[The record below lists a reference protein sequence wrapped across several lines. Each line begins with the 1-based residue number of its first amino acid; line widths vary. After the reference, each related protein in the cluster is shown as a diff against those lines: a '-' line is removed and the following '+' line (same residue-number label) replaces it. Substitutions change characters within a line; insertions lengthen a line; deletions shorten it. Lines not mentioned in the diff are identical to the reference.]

1 MTERKNL
8 QILSDEDLMDSYVKD
23 DSMAFEI
30 LYQRYAGQVVGYLT
44 QKTRSP
50 KSAQDLAQDVFLKLH
65 RSRHQYNKMLPFAP
79 WLFSIAR
86 SVFLDSAKKRSL
98 EDVTEDQVFDK
109 LAAPAMP
116 VTESIPL
123 DLSVLPENQKTVV
136 SLRVYD
142 EATFDEIAQRLS
154 TTPEN
159 ARQIFSRGI
168 KTLKTTFGKRGNE

>member
-1 MTERKNL
+1 M
-8 QILSDEDLMDSYVKD
+8 SDEDLMDSYVKD

-30 LYQRYAGQVVGYLT
+30 LYQRYAGQIVGYLA
-44 QKTRSP
+44 QKARSS

-79 WLFSIAR
+79 WLFSITR
-86 SVFLDSAKKRSL
+86 SVFLDSVKKRSL
-98 EDVTEDQVFDK
+98 EDITEDQVFNK
-109 LAAPAMP
+109 LAAPNISTNESAP
-116 VTESIPL
+116 V
-123 DLSVLPENQKTVV
+123 DLSVLSETQKTVV

-142 EATFDEIAQRLS
+142 EATFDEIAQRLF

-168 KTLKTTFGKRGNE
+168 KTLKSTFGKRGSE

>member
-1 MTERKNL
+1 MPDKKSL
-8 QILSDEDLMDSYVKD
+8 QIMSDEDLMASYVKD

-30 LYQRYAGQVVGYLT
+30 IYQRYAGQVVGYLT

-50 KSAQDLAQDVFLKLH
+50 RSAQDLAQDVFLKLH

-79 WLFSIAR
+79 WLFSITR
-86 SVFLDSAKKRSL
+86 SVFLDSVKKRSL
-98 EDVTEDQVFDK
+98 EDVTESQVFDK
-109 LAAPAMP
+109 LAAPNLVHESVP
-116 VTESIPL
+116 VE
-123 DLSVLPENQKTVV
+123 LSVLSETQKTVV

-168 KTLKTTFGKRGNE
+168 KTLKSAFRKGGKE

>member
-1 MTERKNL
+1 MAEIKNL
-8 QILSDEDLMDSYVKD
+8 QIMSDEDLMDSYVKD

-30 LYQRYAGQVVGYLT
+30 LYQRYASQVVGYLT

-50 KSAQDLAQDVFLKLH
+50 KSAQDLAQEVFLKLH

-79 WLFSIAR
+79 WLFSISR
-86 SVFLDSAKKRSL
+86 SVFLDSVKKRSL

-109 LAAPAMP
+109 IAAPNLFNESAP
-116 VTESIPL
+116 V
-123 DLSVLPENQKTVV
+123 DLSVLSETQKTVV

-142 EATFDEIAQRLS
+142 EATFDEIARRLS

-159 ARQIFSRGI
+159 ARQIFSRGM
-168 KTLKTTFGKRGNE
+168 KTLKSAFGKRGNE

>member
-1 MTERKNL
+1 MNDNKNL
-8 QILSDEDLMDSYVKD
+8 QIMSDEDLMDSYVKD

-86 SVFLDSAKKRSL
+86 SVFLDSVKKRSL
-98 EDVTEDQVFDK
+98 EDVTENQVFEK
-109 LAAPAMP
+109 LAAPNLVNESVP
-116 VTESIPL
+116 V
-123 DLSVLPENQKTVV
+123 DLSVLSETQKTVV

-154 TTPEN
+154 TTPDN

-168 KTLKTTFGKRGNE
+168 KTLKSAFGKRGNE

>member
-1 MTERKNL
+1 MAEVKNL
-8 QILSDEDLMDSYVKD
+8 QILSDEELMDSYVKD

-30 LYQRYAGQVVGYLT
+30 LYRRYSSQVLGYLT

-50 KSAQDLAQDVFLKLH
+50 KSAQDLTQNVFLKLH

-86 SVFLDSAKKRSL
+86 SVFLDSVKKRSL
-98 EDVTEDQVFDK
+98 EDFTENQVFDK
-109 LAAPAMP
+109 IASPSLNDSDS
-116 VTESIPL
+116 V
-123 DLSVLPENQKTVV
+123 DLSALSETQKTVV

-154 TTPEN
+154 TTPAN

-168 KTLKTTFGKRGNE
+168 KTLKLAFGKRGIE